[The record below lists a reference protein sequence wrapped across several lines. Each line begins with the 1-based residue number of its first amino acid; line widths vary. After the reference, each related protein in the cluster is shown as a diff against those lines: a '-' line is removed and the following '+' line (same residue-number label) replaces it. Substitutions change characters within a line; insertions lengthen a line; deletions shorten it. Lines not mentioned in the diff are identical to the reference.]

1 MMAMINIIT
10 IVIIVIIISS
20 ITVVI
25 IIIIIPISYIITII
39 LIVPFYRLHIK
50 EGAVMVE
57 EENGAHFN
65 LRTPR
70 TVVQTLYGYPVS

>member
-1 MMAMINIIT
+1 MMIMIAMINIIT
-10 IVIIVIIISS
+10 I
-20 ITVVI
+20 VI

>member
-1 MMAMINIIT
+1 MINII
-10 IVIIVIIISS
+10 IIVIIISS
-20 ITVVI
+20 ITVII
-25 IIIIIPISYIITII
+25 IIIIIPISYIISII

-50 EGAVMVE
+50 EGVVMVE

>member
-1 MMAMINIIT
+1 MINIIT
-10 IVIIVIIISS
+10 IVIIISC
-20 ITVVI
+20 ITV
-25 IIIIIPISYIITII
+25 IIIIPISYIITII

>member
-1 MMAMINIIT
+1 MINIIT

-20 ITVVI
+20 ITVII

-65 LRTPR
+65 LPDIHRASVR
-70 TVVQTLYGYPVS
+70 LFVAYVN